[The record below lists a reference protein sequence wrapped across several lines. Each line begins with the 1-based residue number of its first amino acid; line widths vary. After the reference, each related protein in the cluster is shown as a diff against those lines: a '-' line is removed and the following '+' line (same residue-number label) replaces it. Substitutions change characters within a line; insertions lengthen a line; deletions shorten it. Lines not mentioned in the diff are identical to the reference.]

1 MARTHQ
7 QVFGTS
13 TLANELTHNGRHS
26 TIDEVEKHARRLYY
40 IEQNVDMMWAT
51 MERVEA
57 MMSHMA

>member
-51 MERVEA
+51 ME
-57 MMSHMA
+57 